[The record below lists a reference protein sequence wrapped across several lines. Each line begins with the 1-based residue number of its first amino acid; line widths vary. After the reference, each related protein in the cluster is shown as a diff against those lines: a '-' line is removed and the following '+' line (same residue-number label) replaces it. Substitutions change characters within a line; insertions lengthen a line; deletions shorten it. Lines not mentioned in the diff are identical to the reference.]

1 LSFLVFQLHHHGGHS
16 LHGWLHSTLSL
27 RIGCRGRGHFPP
39 RVGRSR
45 RVGGRTDA
53 TIVVAATHATQRQC
67 LAGTVVTP
75 AAATTTEAT
84 LVATH
89 QLLHNPSPPHT
100 SPSVAE
106 QWRHDIDQLVIVA
119 INTPPHGGQ
128 R

>member
-1 LSFLVFQLHHHGGHS
+1 
-16 LHGWLHSTLSL
+16 
-27 RIGCRGRGHFPP
+27 
-39 RVGRSR
+39 
-45 RVGGRTDA
+45 
-53 TIVVAATHATQRQC
+53 